1 MKPIIIGIA
10 GGSASGKTSV
20 ASKIKSSFEASQSVV
35 ILRQDDY
42 YRVQD
47 HMPMEERVK
56 TNYDHPLAIE
66 TELLVEHLKM
76 INEGQS
82 IEKPVYDFV
91 HHTRSQMVEIIHPCD
106 VIVLEGL
113 FVLENVELRKLLDIK
128 IFVDTDAD
136 IRFIRRLKRD
146 VEDRGRTLNS
156 VVEQYIK
163 TVRVMHDLFIEPS
176 KRHANLIIPEGGNN
190 QVAIDLLI
198 TKINSIIQA
207 NMV

>member
-42 YRVQD
+42 YCVQD